1 MLVEI
6 LVIML
11 ASVVERRDVFAY
23 GALDLYVVGADYL
36 IYLLAS
42 EEEDKARAAS
52 QLAELQ
58 AVKYGFG
65 DEFFRGT
72 VELHAKEIL
81 VEFHK
86 QAAIVLLHCVT
97 AATPGQMQINAC
109 RYCKRMVS
117 QLAIGNLQMSF

>member
-6 LVIML
+6 FVIML

-58 AVKYGFG
+58 TVKYGFG
-65 DEFFRGT
+65 DEFF
-72 VELHAKEIL
+72 
-81 VEFHK
+81 
-86 QAAIVLLHCVT
+86 
-97 AATPGQMQINAC
+97 
-109 RYCKRMVS
+109 
-117 QLAIGNLQMSF
+117 